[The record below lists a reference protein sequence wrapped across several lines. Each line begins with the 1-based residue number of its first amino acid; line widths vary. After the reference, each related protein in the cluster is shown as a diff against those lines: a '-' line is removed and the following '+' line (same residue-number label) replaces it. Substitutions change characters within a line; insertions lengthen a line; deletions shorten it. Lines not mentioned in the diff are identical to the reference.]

1 MLGIVG
7 AGKGTQAK
15 KLAEHLEIPHISTGD
30 IFREAV
36 KKKTELG
43 LKAQKI
49 MEEGDLV
56 PDDIVLG
63 IVKERLEESD
73 TGGGYILDGFPRT
86 INQAEKFDRVG
97 EVDIVFYISIPEE
110 ESVRRLK
117 GRRLCSRCK
126 RQYNVYLNKEINGT
140 CPACSGRLIQRSD
153 DKEETVK
160 IRIKNYIK
168 QTKPLIKYYR
178 KQDKLIEINGY
189 KSIKEVFKSVI
200 DSLPESAKPS
210 RERT

>member
-15 KLAEHLEIPHISTGD
+15 KLSEYLEIPHISTGD

-36 KKKTELG
+36 KKKTGLG

-73 TGGGYILDGFPRT
+73 TDGGYILDGFPRT
-86 INQAEKFDRVG
+86 INQAEKFDRVDD
-97 EVDIVFYISIPEE
+97 VDIVFYISIPEE

-117 GRRLCSRCK
+117 GRRLCSQCK
-126 RQYNVYLNKEINGT
+126 RQYNVYLNKDINGT
-140 CPACSGRLIQRSD
+140 CPACGGKLIQRAD

-160 IRIKNYIK
+160 VRIKNYIK
-168 QTKPLIKYYR
+168 QTKPLISYYR
-178 KQDKLIEINGY
+178 KQDKLIEIDGY
-189 KSIKEVFKSVI
+189 KRIEKVFKSVI
-200 DSLPESAKPS
+200 DSLPEK
-210 RERT
+210 